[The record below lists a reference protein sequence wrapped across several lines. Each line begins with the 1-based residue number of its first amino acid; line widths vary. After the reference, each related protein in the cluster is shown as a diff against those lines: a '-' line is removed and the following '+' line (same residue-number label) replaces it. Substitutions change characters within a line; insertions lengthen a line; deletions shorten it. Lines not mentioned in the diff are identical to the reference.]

1 MSRGLDKIAASP
13 LAAVDFFFFLSYK
26 YISVTLAA
34 RPPSG
39 DGDRLSGL
47 VYIKHVDKSTE
58 RLPEAELGFDFLFH
72 LESRFES
79 VRDWQLLVLLIT

>member
-34 RPPSG
+34 RPPPPSG
-39 DGDRLSGL
+39 DGD
-47 VYIKHVDKSTE
+47 
-58 RLPEAELGFDFLFH
+58 
-72 LESRFES
+72 
-79 VRDWQLLVLLIT
+79 